1 MRIKQMVELA
11 KVNMIYANPQ
21 LIEKRRNKEAKK
33 GTASKISAYGYI
45 LGQNIL
51 LLAIFVFLF
60 GLMFS
65 SIDLVQYPGMFTTFM
80 GTLILMTVLQGFY
93 LIFNLFYDSKDLAH
107 YLPLPFKASEVFTAK
122 VSVLIFMLL
131 PYLAPVWILFILL
144 GLDAGNLL
152 LLLVPASLILF
163 LLMMAIVLGFSIVL
177 VHLITK
183 LPFFK
188 KHKQGVITGLY
199 SLSSIGMVVSVYFLS
214 NRATASIETTQGMFP
229 DMSVLPFLGVF
240 HQIFVAPEK
249 VANWLG
255 LLGWGIVLAVLV
267 FVTFKW
273 VVPSFY
279 QSEQTASVTPSNGS
293 KQQTKV
299 KEGRVAAQRPTTVNQ
314 TLFKYNFGI
323 IQDGTLIM
331 QFLSSKLIL
340 PLVVIG
346 PVLFNGFDLAT
357 VPILLW
363 PVFFF
368 AGLMYTFLTLNAVS
382 IVGVIISLDRENFLY
397 LKSLPFSMAQY
408 LRQKFLFAFGIELI
422 IPVLL
427 TIVLMVF
434 FQIPLLFGALF
445 LAGLIVGTLAL
456 SHYYFVRD
464 YRLLD
469 LEWQNL
475 TELFS
480 RGAGTWIQ
488 VISIFITM
496 FFGVLAVMA
505 ISLVILALP
514 PVGQVLFSIAMV
526 LVPLALSAGLLM
538 RYKKTFWKQFEE

>member
-65 SIDLVQYPGMFTTFM
+65 SIDLVQYPGMFTAFM

-255 LLGWGIVLAVLV
+255 LLGWGVVLAVLV

-357 VPILLW
+357 VPVLLW

>member
-1 MRIKQMVELA
+1 MRIKQMMELA

-51 LLAIFVFLF
+51 LLAIFIFLF
-60 GLMFS
+60 GLLFS
-65 SIDLVQYPGMFTTFM
+65 SIDLVQYPGMFTTFI

-177 VHLITK
+177 VHFITK

-199 SLSSIGMVVSVYFLS
+199 SVSSIGMVVSVYFLS
-214 NRATASIETTQGMFP
+214 NRATASIETTQGMFS

-240 HQIFVAPEK
+240 HQIFVVPEK
-249 VANWLG
+249 AANWLG
-255 LLGWGIVLAVLV
+255 LLGWVIVLAMLV
-267 FVTFKW
+267 FVAFKW

-279 QSEQTASVTPSNGS
+279 QSEQTISVTPSNGP

-299 KEGRVAAQRPTTVNQ
+299 KEGRVAAQRPATVNQ

-357 VPILLW
+357 VPVLLW

-434 FQIPLLFGALF
+434 LQIPLLFGALF
-445 LAGLIVGTLAL
+445 LAGLIVGTLTL

-514 PVGQVLFSIAMV
+514 PVGQMLFSIAMV
-526 LVPLALSAGLLM
+526 LVPLALSAGLLIK
-538 RYKKTFWKQFEE
+538 YKKTFWKQFEE

>member
-51 LLAIFVFLF
+51 LLAIFIFLF
-60 GLMFS
+60 GLLFS
-65 SIDLVQYPGMFTTFM
+65 SIDLVQYPGMFTTFI

-177 VHLITK
+177 VHFITK

-199 SLSSIGMVVSVYFLS
+199 SVSSIGMVVSVYFLS

-249 VANWLG
+249 AANWLG
-255 LLGWGIVLAVLV
+255 LLGWVIVLAMLV
-267 FVTFKW
+267 FVAFKW

-279 QSEQTASVTPSNGS
+279 QSEQTISVTPSNGP

-357 VPILLW
+357 VPVLLW

-434 FQIPLLFGALF
+434 LQIPLLFGALF
-445 LAGLIVGTLAL
+445 LAGLIVGTLTL

-514 PVGQVLFSIAMV
+514 PVGQMLFSIAMV
-526 LVPLALSAGLLM
+526 LIPSVLAAGLLM

>member
-357 VPILLW
+357 VPVLLW